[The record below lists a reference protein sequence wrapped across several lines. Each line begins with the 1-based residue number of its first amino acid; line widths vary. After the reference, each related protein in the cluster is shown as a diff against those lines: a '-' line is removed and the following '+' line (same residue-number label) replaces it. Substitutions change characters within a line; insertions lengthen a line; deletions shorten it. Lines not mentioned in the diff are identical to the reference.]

1 MVAGAEYDRTNITT
15 ISSLDDYFPYS
26 DGVFISLAVLN
37 ILIVLIAVLGN
48 CIVIYGSKIYN
59 AIKIDKVS
67 LIFLEALAVADI
79 LIAIVF
85 YVPITV
91 TLVRGSWVLGNSL
104 CFVNAF
110 FTSTPSIA
118 EILILTAIS
127 LHRTWA
133 VRNPFNAD
141 VNPTLVMVL
150 ILVLWL
156 IALVPPLVWIILDM
170 FSYYDPHNLS
180 CVSSVYTDPAMR
192 GVAAAG
198 SVLLVGLPLL
208 VVVICNIYLL
218 YVSIAHN
225 KRMGQSL
232 SRVAVV
238 TITIICWTFVISW
251 LPFVIKVDIRGTD

>member
-1 MVAGAEYDRTNITT
+1 MVAGVEDDTTNITT
-15 ISSLDDYFPYS
+15 ITSLHPYFPYS
-26 DGVFISLAVLN
+26 DGVFVFLAILN
-37 ILIVLIAVLGN
+37 CLIIIVGLVGN
-48 CIVIYGSKIYN
+48 CTVIYASKIYH
-59 AIKIDKVS
+59 AIKIDKTS
-67 LIFLEALAVADI
+67 LIFLENLAYADI

-91 TLVRGSWVLGNSL
+91 TLITGRWVLGKEV

-127 LHRTWA
+127 IHRTWA

-141 VNPTLVMVL
+141 VSSFYVHGLVA
-150 ILVLWL
+150 VLWL
-156 IALVPPLVWIILDM
+156 VALIPPVVWLILEM
-170 FSYYDPHNLS
+170 FYFYNPYNLS
-180 CVSSVYTDPAMR
+180 CVSSVYSDPEMTS
-192 GVAAAG
+192 VAAAG

-208 VVVICNIYLL
+208 VVVLCNIYLL

-232 SRVAVV
+232 SRWVFLLSLLLQ
-238 TITIICWTFVISW
+238 TCSKIFS
-251 LPFVIKVDIRGTD
+251 

>member
-1 MVAGAEYDRTNITT
+1 MVVEGNHDSTNITLDRTNITT
-15 ISSLDDYFPYS
+15 IDTLQPYFPYS
-26 DGVFISLAVLN
+26 DGVFIFLAILN
-37 ILIVLIAVLGN
+37 IVIILVAIVGN
-48 CIVIYGSKIYN
+48 CTVVYASKIYN
-59 AIKIDKVS
+59 AIKIDRTS
-67 LIFLEALAVADI
+67 LIFLENLAYADI

-91 TLVRGSWVLGNSL
+91 TLITKRWVLGREV

-127 LHRTWA
+127 IHRTWA

-141 VNPTLVMVL
+141 VRSTYVHCL
-150 ILVLWL
+150 IGILWL
-156 IALVPPLVWIILDM
+156 VALIPPVVWLILDM
-170 FSYYDPHNLS
+170 FYFYDPYSLS
-180 CVSSVYTDPAMR
+180 CVSSVYTDESMTS
-192 GVAAAG
+192 VAAAG

-208 VVVICNIYLL
+208 IVVVCNVYLL

-232 SRVAVV
+232 SR
-238 TITIICWTFVISW
+238 
-251 LPFVIKVDIRGTD
+251 